1 MLLNAIY
8 LYWIIQVPSR
18 GTVMAVL
25 YKGVLSVVVFKISP
39 SHIKTFHCAPQ
50 CIQLLPGP
58 PARAVRRLCIGSKSE
73 KPRFVAVTT
82 YRCRVRFRRP
92 SKGYSSP

>member
-25 YKGVLSVVVFKISP
+25 YKGVPSIVVFKISP
-39 SHIKTFHCAPQ
+39 SHIKTFYYTPQ
-50 CIQLLPGP
+50 RTQPPPGP
-58 PARAVRRLCIGSKSE
+58 PARAVRRLCVGSKSE
-73 KPRFVAVTT
+73 RPKFVAVTT

-92 SKGYSSP
+92 SLINI